1 MLEVNELN
9 IWAIVVIWF
18 INMIVGSFWY
28 SPAGFSK
35 QWKKYTGVDLMK
47 LPKNEANRA
56 ISFVAV
62 SALVQAVVLAL
73 ILNSLDPK
81 TVLDGLIAGIVLWA
95 GLVAA
100 TTVGTTFYSRR
111 GWGFWIL
118 NNSYFLIVM
127 SINSIILTVWR

>member
-1 MLEVNELN
+1 
-9 IWAIVVIWF
+9 
-18 INMIVGSFWY
+18 
-28 SPAGFSK
+28 
-35 QWKKYTGVDLMK
+35 MK

-100 TTVGTTFYSRR
+100 TTVETTFYSRR